1 VQKQI
6 DKAAKNFLYN
16 NYLRNPGMLG
26 VSPEEMAKA
35 ANELSQLI
43 LAPVAD
49 KLGQKRLVI
58 VGDEALQYIPFA
70 ALTDLT
76 IHGVSG
82 DGRGYS
88 CTGTLIAEDVVLTNA
103 HCVVNPET
111 RKVSQA
117 IAFLPNLVNGVV
129 KNKNDVAYATNVYYG
144 TEFKNGTH
152 FSRLLKRLGD
162 FKAQQAYR
170 SKWFSSPI

>member
-1 VQKQI
+1 
-6 DKAAKNFLYN
+6 
-16 NYLRNPGMLG
+16 MLG
-26 VSPEEMAKA
+26 VSPEDKGKA

-70 ALTDLT
+70 ALTT
-76 IHGVSG
+76 STKSA
-82 DGRGYS
+82 DGSDDRIPMTSRDYPWSAIGKIEGISADGGGYS

-117 IAFLPNLVNGVV
+117 IAFEPNLVNGVV
-129 KNKNDVAYATNVYYG
+129 KNKSDVAYATNVY
-144 TEFKNGTH
+144 T
-152 FSRLLKRLGD
+152 RLMD
-162 FKAQQAYR
+162 CC
-170 SKWFSSPI
+170 